1 MTDKT
6 KVTIDGVEYI
16 YEELTEAA
24 RNQITNLRATEAELN
39 RQQALLGMLQAA
51 RVKYVELLKSELPQA
66 VTENEA

>member
-51 RVKYVELLKSELPQA
+51 RIKYVELLKAELPQT